1 MLITLAL
8 LAFFGQQDQSPDPN
22 AVSVQSCGSCW
33 SKRIA
38 HTFGTILFCVP
49 RGMKVQRVAGFE
61 GDIRDVITLSRRRE
75 IGKLIVL
82 SDGNPSGN
90 RNPPSDWLP
99 TNGPLHSSVHAWR
112 CTEWDGRDLRIDRD
126 GRYWR
131 MITFPFG
138 YAEYGNV
145 PANVSAQFDRVLDS
159 LCCRPLNRS
168 RP

>member
-1 MLITLAL
+1 MLGTLAL
-8 LAFFGQQDQSPDPN
+8 LAFFGQPAQSPDSTE
-22 AVSVQSCGSCW
+22 VDVHSCGSCW

-38 HTFGTILFCVP
+38 HTFGTMLFCVP

-75 IGKLIVL
+75 TGKLIVF
-82 SDGNPSGN
+82 SDLNPSGN

-99 TNGPLHSSVHAWR
+99 TAGTLHSKVHGWR
-112 CTEWDGRDLRIDRD
+112 CPEGDGRDLRIERD

-138 YAEYGNV
+138 YAEYGDV
-145 PANVSAQFDRVLDS
+145 PASIATQFDRVLDS
-159 LCCRPLNRS
+159 LCCRPLTPS
-168 RP
+168 RH